1 MAGMSHV
8 PLDSLHQ
15 DFATL
20 SAIESAIVSAGGGI
34 ESFTEM
40 VTGLFRQAFDE
51 VIDAPRTNRFT
62 LAEIEKTEKTY
73 IGTKVEILLRNFLK
87 LPKGEILDLA
97 VNGVEVDIKMTT
109 ARDWM
114 IPRESIGR
122 PAILMKANERTALCD
137 VGLVVC
143 RPEYLRLSNNQ
154 DKKGQIAA
162 AQYVHIWWIL
172 RNQPYPKNFWEVLP
186 VVERK
191 AIMEAGTGK
200 WRLAALFERIQGQ
213 PISRSQV
220 EAIGQQDDY
229 MKRLRK
235 NGGAR
240 DILGPKHIAILWGS
254 KDRDLIERFG
264 LGPVTSR
271 EFVSYH
277 AVDPDDITLL
287 RARDHID

>member
-1 MAGMSHV
+1 MSHA
-8 PLDSLHQ
+8 PLDSSHQ
-15 DFATL
+15 DYLTL
-20 SAIESAIVSAGGGI
+20 SVIEQAILSAAGGLPA
-34 ESFTEM
+34 FTEM

-73 IGTKVEILLRNFLK
+73 IGTKVEILLRNFLDM
-87 LPKGEILDLA
+87 PKGAVLDLS
-97 VNGVEVDIKMTT
+97 VNGTEVDIKMTT
-109 ARDWM
+109 KRDWM

-122 PAILMKANERTALCD
+122 PAILMKADERTALCD
-137 VGLVVC
+137 VGLIVC
-143 RPEYLRLSNNQ
+143 RPEYLRNSNNQ
-154 DKKGQIAA
+154 DRKGQIAA

-172 RNQPYPKNFWEVLP
+172 RRQKYPKNFWEVLP
-186 VVERK
+186 LAERK
-191 AIMEAGTGK
+191 AIMDSGTGK

-220 EAIGQQDDY
+220 NAIAQQHDY

-240 DILGPKHIAILWGS
+240 DILGPKQIAILWGS

-264 LGPVTSR
+264 LGPVTSE

-277 AVDPDDITLL
+277 ATDPDEIALL
-287 RARDHID
+287 RARDHVD